1 MTRYYNLGL
10 NIFFEVSKEGIFA
23 YHFKKGAL
31 ETRTV
36 ISENISIL
44 AEEIKDWEYYKAL
57 DKRVLFFSKKF
68 E

>member
-1 MTRYYNLGL
+1 MK
-10 NIFFEVSKEGIFA
+10 VSKEGIFA

-31 ETRTV
+31 ETRTF

-57 DKRVLFFSKKF
+57 DKRVLFFSKRF